1 MRPGIVKMKRTQL
14 SALVA
19 IILLLFTSADADSTR
34 RALFKRALENDST
47 APSYVLITLVS
58 ADGRSRREICIPAP
72 FLLGAITRERHID
85 YGKALEIALSTAD
98 FTFQFKDPAAIKNVQ
113 PRYTD
118 AMLAEMRAKLKDR
131 SRAQLLAGFRSGR
144 GPLDSLYA
152 RYRSE
157 EYAARRDAIAHVL
170 LERGLL
176 PGAGDP
182 LGFLTVQ
189 E

>member
-1 MRPGIVKMKRTQL
+1 MKRKQL
-14 SALVA
+14 LALVA
-19 IILLLFTSADADSTR
+19 IILLLLTSAEADTTR
-34 RALFKRALENDST
+34 KALFKRALENSST

-58 ADGRSRREICIPAP
+58 ADGTSRREICIPAP
-72 FLLGAITRERHID
+72 FLLGAITRERHVD

-98 FTFQFKDPAAIKNVQ
+98 FNFQFKDTAAIRNVQ

-131 SRAQLLAGFRSGR
+131 SRSELLAGFHSGR

-152 RYRSE
+152 LCRAE

-176 PGAGDP
+176 PGTGDRV
-182 LGFLTVQ
+182 GFLTVQ